1 MLGNVSTMANL
12 AFCCQM
18 SKKYCCS
25 VKGSY
30 CCSVKE
36 NCAHKKLL
44 GILCCT
50 LCHDSGTP
58 VLYSK

>member
-18 SKKYCCS
+18 SKM
-25 VKGSY
+25 

-36 NCAHKKLL
+36 DCAHEELL
-44 GILCCT
+44 GIYVVLLCY
-50 LCHDSGTP
+50 DSGTII
-58 VLYSK
+58 LYSK